1 MKEEP
6 TPVAVLEAE
15 VQRKMDEL
23 REQMEASRK
32 KIAGIMQEMQL
43 IKTTVRE
50 KIVVPLNLDYSEA
63 VLDE

>member
-1 MKEEP
+1 
-6 TPVAVLEAE
+6 
-15 VQRKMDEL
+15 
-23 REQMEASRK
+23 MEASRK

-63 VLDE
+63 VVDE